1 MKVARPL
8 RISRRHLL
16 QAATALTIAE
26 IAKPHTLIAEPPSSS
41 TAPTS
46 FADVVRR
53 RAMIRA
59 YKSDSV
65 PEEKIQ
71 QLLKYAVR
79 APSGGHLQPWEFV
92 VVKNPAVRA
101 QLAKAAMEHTAV
113 ATAPVI
119 ITTCADIQRAGSQHG
134 ARGSFVSLIDTA
146 FASLLILLG
155 AVEQGLGACF
165 VASYNAEEVAKILEL
180 PPHVRPVGLITIGYA
195 AEAPRKP
202 PTKRIPLQQLV
213 HVDKWEKKGPVQ

>member
-1 MKVARPL
+1 MKKSDDLKVT
-8 RISRRHLL
+8 RRHLL
-16 QAATALTIAE
+16 HAAALTFGPMIATGASRAATTEAQ
-26 IAKPHTLIAEPPSSS
+26 
-41 TAPTS
+41 TAPKS
-46 FADVVRR
+46 FADVVRK

-59 YKSDSV
+59 YKSDPI

-79 APSGGHLQPWEFV
+79 APSGGNLQPWEFV
-92 VVKNPAVRA
+92 VVKSPEVRSA
-101 QLAKAAMEHTAV
+101 LAKAALNHTAV

-119 ITTCADIQRAGSQHG
+119 IATCADIQRAGSGHG
-134 ARGSFVSLIDTA
+134 ARGSFISLVDTA

-165 VASYNAEEVAKILEL
+165 VASYNAEEVAKLFEL

-195 AEAPRKP
+195 AEAPRKA
-202 PTKRIPLQQLV
+202 PTRKIPLKKLV
-213 HVDKWEKKGPVQ
+213 HVDKW

>member
-1 MKVARPL
+1 MKTTRSPK
-8 RISRRHLL
+8 ITRRHLL
-16 QAATALTIAE
+16 HAAAALTLGKVTETARAE
-26 IAKPHTLIAEPPSSS
+26 APAAQTI
-41 TAPTS
+41 PTS

-53 RAMIRA
+53 RAMIRS
-59 YKSDSV
+59 YKSDPV

-71 QLLKYAVR
+71 RLLKYAVR
-79 APSGGHLQPWEFV
+79 APSGGYLQPWEFI
-92 VVKNPAVRA
+92 VVKNPDVRTA
-101 QLAKAAMEHTAV
+101 LAKAAMNHTAV

-119 ITTCADIQRAGSQHG
+119 IVTCADIQRAGSGQG

-165 VASYNAEEVAKILEL
+165 VASYNAEEVVKVLEL

-195 AEAPRKP
+195 AEAPQKP
-202 PTKRIPLQQLV
+202 PTKKIPLKKLV
-213 HVDKWEKKGPVQ
+213 HVDKW

>member
-1 MKVARPL
+1 MKTRRFPQL
-8 RISRRHLL
+8 TRRHLL
-16 QAATALTIAE
+16 QAATALTLSQVVTADATDAE
-26 IAKPHTLIAEPPSSS
+26 APP
-41 TAPTS
+41 TQTVPTS

-59 YKSDSV
+59 YKSDPV
-65 PEEKIQ
+65 PEEKVQ

-79 APSGGHLQPWEFV
+79 APSGGNLQPWEFV
-92 VVKNPAVRA
+92 VVKSPEVRDK
-101 QLAKAAMEHTAV
+101 LAKAAMGHTAV

-119 ITTCADIQRAGSQHG
+119 IVTCADIQRAGNQFG

-165 VASYNAEEVAKILEL
+165 VASYNGEEVATLFAL
-180 PPHVRPVGLITIGYA
+180 PEHVRPVGLITIGYP
-195 AEAPRKP
+195 AELPRKP
-202 PTKRIPLQQLV
+202 PTKKIPLKQLV
-213 HVDKWEKKGPVQ
+213 HVDKW